1 MKQAL
6 GLAVSG
12 TEVRLAQLSLHNGQ
26 IHIEGLERAR
36 LRTTLENK
44 PAEAEEAKKNEEA
57 ETGDAF
63 GLKESGREKN
73 SGRDAAPAPTDNGN
87 LEIIYRLLE
96 KYTKKKTKIAFN
108 LPLSM
113 VTYKRHEM
121 GGAPERAEEAIKGV
135 ESNFAEEVITAHDGS
150 RLIMSYEKH
159 PPTIALM
166 REVNEFLR
174 GNLALAL
181 MDSTE
186 VALANLARRGEELEA
201 GKVTAIVYIED
212 DFTRLIFLRG
222 KDLLHVSSIMHENTA
237 SPDILEVIYRK
248 LIYEQDEAQIPELAT
263 ILLAGKSSRI
273 KAREFFT
280 EYFQSARVDY
290 LTSPQVTGL
299 SSNDVQRGVF
309 SEFAVPIAL
318 AWKTLEPKSPFFIPT
333 NLLPQELLD
342 QQQILKLNYHGYI
355 LLALTG
361 VVAFFMTW
369 QIIRIS
375 KDIREMRR
383 KNTQLEQKIA
393 DNQETVDRVMLL
405 DNQCQRLQK
414 NLFLVDSLGRGHE
427 EFLAFL
433 QKLNGSVGRVGNIW
447 VDEIITSTK
456 GFSVRGTS
464 LSREAIPMLAER
476 LERASLSEVT
486 RLDSEKPE
494 KRKAFSFSLERQS
507 EPDTAKIGAQGLSS
521 IDAARYAGN
530 GNLIFS
536 KDGVRPA
543 AAPNTTVAPAPP
555 PPTRDEPASNQTT
568 TLPKPETAKS
578 ETAPRN
584 GALTQPVTRP
594 TSSLNDGATLN
605 KNQSKISTIAAQEKS
620 SLVTQPTPP
629 NGAARKE
636 LSETKISTVA
646 APEKSSSVIRPSL
659 PSTNGAARTELSETK
674 ISTVAT
680 PEKSATETFRPAL
693 SRPAEAPPETARPEI
708 YRAYTIEAAT
718 SYTIELAEQYATAYR
733 KQGHNAA
740 VESYLDNRTGAQKY
754 RVLIGAF
761 ATRPAA
767 EKKAAQIAGLLMK
780 EYRVVGIK

>member
-44 PAEAEEAKKNEEA
+44 PAEAEEAKTEEA

-63 GLKESGREKN
+63 GLKEAGQEKN
-73 SGRDAAPAPTDNGN
+73 NGGNAPPAPNDNGN

-113 VTYKRHEM
+113 VTYKRREM
-121 GGAPERAEEAIKGV
+121 GAAPERAEEANKGV

-159 PPTIALM
+159 PPTIVLM

-361 VVAFFMTW
+361 MVAFFMTW

-375 KDIREMRR
+375 NDIREMRR

-427 EFLAFL
+427 AFLAFL

-486 RLDSEKPE
+486 RLDSEKTE

-507 EPDTAKIGAQGLSS
+507 EPDSAKITAQGLSS

-530 GNLIFS
+530 GNLIFN

-543 AAPNTTVAPAPP
+543 AAPNNTVTPAPP
-555 PPTRDEPASNQTT
+555 QKPPPNQTA
-568 TLPKPETAKS
+568 TLPKPETTKR
-578 ETAPRN
+578 ETAP
-584 GALTQPVTRP
+584 TQPVTRP
-594 TSSLNDGATLN
+594 TSSLSDGATPN

-620 SLVTQPTPP
+620 SIVTRPSPPSTNGSARTEFGEIKTAQEKSTSVTRPAPPPP
-629 NGAARKE
+629 NGA
-636 LSETKISTVA
+636 
-646 APEKSSSVIRPSL
+646 
-659 PSTNGAARTELSETK
+659 TNRLAEERADWTTNK
-674 ISTVAT
+674 AQT
-680 PEKSATETFRPAL
+680 PATETSSPAL
-693 SRPAEAPPETARPEI
+693 SKPVEAPPETARPEI

-733 KQGHNAA
+733 KQGHDAA
-740 VESYLDNRTGAQKY
+740 VESYMDNRTGAQKY